1 MSAGLL
7 AFSAGDSLLL
17 AGLLAAGLL
26 LLAVADF
33 VRVPYPILLVLGGL
47 ALSFVPGMPEI
58 ELRPEIVL
66 VAVLPVL
73 LYGAAYFT
81 SLRELRANV
90 GPISA
95 LAIGLV
101 LATMIAVAAVAHE
114 TLGLAWPSA
123 FVLGALVSPTDPT
136 AATSIA
142 QRLGSGRIAA
152 SARPTVAQ

>member
-95 LAIGLV
+95 PEIELRPEIVLV
-101 LATMIAVAAVAHE
+101 AV
-114 TLGLAWPSA
+114 LP
-123 FVLGALVSPTDPT
+123 VLL
-136 AATSIA
+136 
-142 QRLGSGRIAA
+142 
-152 SARPTVAQ
+152 